1 MPEAPSER
9 TLPGVGPP
17 TGVSALRV
25 LVVDDDRDLVLT
37 LMGLLR
43 LEGHDVR
50 AVYKGTDVP
59 RLVEEF
65 DPDAALLDITLPDAS
80 GYEIARQLRAR
91 FGAGGITLIAI
102 TGWRQHSD
110 VLLAKLVGFDHH
122 FAKPFDPQRV
132 LEVLSTLKRRATKG
146 TFL

>member
-1 MPEAPSER
+1 MPEIPPEQ
-9 TLPGVGPP
+9 TLPGIRPP
-17 TGVSALRV
+17 TGARALRV

-37 LMGLLR
+37 LMALIR

-59 RLVEEF
+59 RLLEEF

-80 GYEIARQLRAR
+80 GYEIARRLRAR
-91 FGAGGITLIAI
+91 YGYKGITLIAI
-102 TGWRQHSD
+102 TAWKQHSD

-122 FAKPFDPQRV
+122 FAKPFVPHFLLD
-132 LEVLSTLKRRATKG
+132 VLSALKPRAA
-146 TFL
+146 